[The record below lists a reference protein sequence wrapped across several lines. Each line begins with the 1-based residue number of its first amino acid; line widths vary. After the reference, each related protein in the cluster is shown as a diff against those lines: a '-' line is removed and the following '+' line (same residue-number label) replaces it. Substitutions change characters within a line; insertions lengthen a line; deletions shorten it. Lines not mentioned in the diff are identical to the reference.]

1 MGNVQKI
8 PAHRLAE
15 LAILKVV
22 ILPIYREIRIDA

>member
-8 PAHRLAE
+8 PAHGLVE

-22 ILPIYREIRIDA
+22 ILPIYREIRSDA